1 MSKLMNQVKG
11 STMALDLSP
20 IVELTDE
27 RFSELCR
34 ANRDLRLE
42 RTAEG
47 ELVVMPPAG
56 SESSRRN
63 ARITSQLL
71 VWSDRDRT
79 GVVFDSSGGFKLPN
93 GAIRAPDAAWIRLDS
108 WNKLTDE
115 EKEKFAPVCPDFVI
129 ELRSASDSLSGVQE
143 KMREYLENGAELGW
157 LIDPQDKRVHVY
169 SREAQVETL
178 DNPPSITGEPLLP
191 GFVLDLQEIW

>member
-1 MSKLMNQVKG
+1 MSKLMNRVRS

-63 ARITSQLL
+63 AHITSQLL
-71 VWSDRDRT
+71 VWSDKDGT
-79 GVVFDSSGGFKLPN
+79 GVVFDSSGGFRLAN
-93 GAIRAPDAAWIRLDS
+93 GAIRSPDASWVRLGA
-108 WNKLTDE
+108 WNKLTGGQ
-115 EKEKFAPVCPDFVI
+115 KEKFAPLCPDFVI
-129 ELRSASDSLSGVQE
+129 ELRSASDAISDVQA
-143 KMREYLENGAELGW
+143 KMQEYLENGTELGW
-157 LIDPQDKRVHVY
+157 LIDPLEKLVYIY
-169 SREAQVETL
+169 SRGAEVKTL
-178 DNPPSITGEPLLP
+178 DHPQTITAEPLLK
-191 GFVLDLQEIW
+191 GFVLDLQKIW